1 MKKVLGLAALI
12 LAIAVA
18 TTLLSKDP
26 DTGSYPFLSAYNLE
40 NLLQRVGMYGVLSFA
55 AAFVI
60 VTGGIDL
67 SIGAVVC
74 VAGCLLPWLL
84 RGGGG
89 DAAAG
94 AAGLGL
100 PPLLAVGA
108 TLLVCAAIG
117 AWHGALVVGL
127 RLQPFVVTLC
137 GLLLYRGVMRK
148 FTGDQTMGLG
158 DTAEGLRWL
167 ATGKLAVSASFGVPV
182 PLLVLVAIAVATWVL
197 WTRTVWGRHL
207 LALGRNEE
215 AARYAGVA
223 TGRLTLLA
231 YVACSLLAGLAGC
244 LFVLD
249 VNSAQASSFGNFYEL
264 YAIAGAVLG
273 GVALRGGEGQ
283 VLGVVLGAS
292 LMQLLSN
299 TINLVADSNQ
309 LEFAVVGGVILVG
322 AAADEGVQ
330 RWLRGRGRR

>member
-1 MKKVLGLAALI
+1 MKKVFG
-12 LAIAVA
+12 IAVLLLVVGVVTA
-18 TTLLSKDP
+18 LLSKDP
-26 DTGSYPFLSAYNLE
+26 ETGNYTFLSAYNLE
-40 NLLQRVGMYGVLSFA
+40 NLLQRIGMFGVLSIA

-74 VAGCLLPWLL
+74 VAGCTLPWLL
-84 RGGGG
+84 KDVGLSP
-89 DAAAG
+89 AVALLLTLAG
-94 AAGLGL
+94 
-100 PPLLAVGA
+100 
-108 TLLVCAAIG
+108 CAAIG
-117 AWHGALVVGL
+117 LWHGLLVVGL

-137 GLLLYRGVMRK
+137 GLLLYRGVMRQ

-158 DTAEGLRWL
+158 DAAEGLRWW
-167 ATGKLAVSASFGVPV
+167 ATGKVALTESFGLPV
-182 PLLVLVAIAVATWVL
+182 PLLVLLAIAAVSSVL

-207 LALGRNEE
+207 FALGKNEE
-215 AARYAGVA
+215 AARFAGVR
-223 TGRLTLLA
+223 TGRLTVLA
-231 YVACSLLAGLAGC
+231 YVACSLLAGVAGC

-273 GVALRGGEGQ
+273 GVALRGGEGL
-283 VLGVVLGAS
+283 VLGVVLGAA

-309 LEFAVVGGVILVG
+309 LEFAVVGGVILAG
-322 AAADEGVQ
+322 AAADEILARLWRARRQQ
-330 RWLRGRGRR
+330 RR

>member
-1 MKKVLGLAALI
+1 MKKVLG
-12 LAIAVA
+12 IAVLLLVVA
-18 TTLLSKDP
+18 AVTALLSKDP
-26 DTGSYPFLSAYNLE
+26 ATGSYTFLSAYNLE
-40 NLLQRVGMYGVLSFA
+40 NLLQRIGMFGVLSIA

-74 VAGCLLPWLL
+74 VAGCVLPWLL
-84 RGGGG
+84 KDR
-89 DAAAG
+89 
-94 AAGLGL
+94 GL
-100 PPLLAVGA
+100 PPAAALLLTLGA
-108 TLLVCAAIG
+108 CAALG
-117 AWHGALVVGL
+117 LWHGLLVVGL

-137 GLLLYRGVMRK
+137 GLLLYRGVMRQ

-158 DTAEGLRWL
+158 DAAEGLRWW
-167 ATGKLAVSASFGVPV
+167 ATGKIALTGSFGLPV
-182 PLLVLVAIAVATWVL
+182 PLLVLTAIAVVSSVL

-207 LALGRNEE
+207 FALGQNEE
-215 AARYAGVA
+215 AARFAGVR
-223 TGRLTLLA
+223 TGRLTVLA
-231 YVACSLLAGLAGC
+231 YVACSLLAGVAGC

-273 GVALRGGEGQ
+273 GVALRGGEGL
-283 VLGVVLGAS
+283 VLGVVLGAA

-309 LEFAVVGGVILVG
+309 LEFAVVGGVILAG
-322 AAADEGVQ
+322 AAADEILARLV
-330 RWLRGRGRR
+330 RARRTRPRA